1 MKKTYIKPEIEI
13 VAYEAE
19 PMMVI
24 LSAPGTLDGT
34 TSGNLEDIPDGEQQP
49 EADAITRRGE
59 WGNLWSEPV
68 EEVMP
73 TRRW

>member
-24 LSAPGTLDGT
+24 LSAAGTLDGT
-34 TSGNLEDIPDGEQQP
+34 TSGDLEDLDPENPP
-49 EADAITRRGE
+49 EADAATRRGE

>member
-1 MKKTYIKPEIEI
+1 MKKKYIKPEIEI
-13 VAYEAE
+13 VVYEAE
-19 PMMVI
+19 PLMNI
-24 LSAPGTLDGT
+24 LSAPGLDDT
-34 TSGNLEDIPDGEQQP
+34 NSDLEENPDENI

-68 EEVMP
+68 EEAMP

>member
-24 LSAPGTLDGT
+24 LSAAGTLDET
-34 TSGNLEDIPDGEQQP
+34 EDGGETEDP
-49 EADAITRRGE
+49 NIEADAITRRGE